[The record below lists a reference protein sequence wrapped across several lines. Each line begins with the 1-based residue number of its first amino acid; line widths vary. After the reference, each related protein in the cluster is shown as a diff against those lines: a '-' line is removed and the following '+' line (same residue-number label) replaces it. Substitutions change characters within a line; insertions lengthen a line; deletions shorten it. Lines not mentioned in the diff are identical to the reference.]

1 MPTSHRNRYQVIH
14 MGKISVIVRR
24 TYSVPEH
31 VTMFYAGAAAVGSV
45 YPLIVAHT
53 GGQGLPCPLRTLTGV
68 PCPFCGLTTATVA
81 LAHGNWAAAALAS
94 PLAYLAAGLAI
105 GTAPV
110 LVARAAGRAAEPT
123 AWAAPAR
130 RQTRWALAV
139 RVALSWIF
147 QLQRYGFL

>member
-45 YPLIVAHT
+45 YPLIAAHT

-68 PCPFCGLTTATVA
+68 PCPFCGLTTATGA
-81 LAHGNWAAAALAS
+81 LTHGNWAAPALAKPPPYRPAVLPIS
-94 PLAYLAAGLAI
+94 TAARPSDSA
-105 GTAPV
+105 
-110 LVARAAGRAAEPT
+110 
-123 AWAAPAR
+123 AAPAPGDPAR
-130 RQTRWALAV
+130 
-139 RVALSWIF
+139 
-147 QLQRYGFL
+147 